1 MIRYLFERLENN
13 KKRYLF
19 FTITLSCTVL
29 LLGLEL
35 VRHWTP
41 QWFYLPFAITAL
53 ILTMTA
59 LVFSQ
64 GNLFVR
70 FLQQIHEQ
78 ETMKQKETVSAI
90 CDWIDEYRDLNGL
103 VADHIENVNSDAQK
117 ATEDILNHI
126 CSLDH
131 AAANFTHYLKD
142 MEFDSQNMVS
152 SLDEHTLVISNLAD
166 STRSLMSNIQTE
178 RKQVNDVLNRV
189 MGLNEITE
197 VISKIANETNLLA
210 LNAAIEAARS
220 GEMGRGFAVV
230 ADEVRHLAQ
239 RAGEAASQISEEI
252 ESLRAE
258 VTQRFEVA
266 NKESSEQ
273 NIKADMMIESV
284 QSLRQSFSSVRELSE
299 RQITQIMLYNNDL
312 EKNISGSM
320 ACTQFQDIVRQK
332 LASIE
337 ALMREKHLLVGDV
350 FNGMR
355 LNDLRH
361 RELEYTETLRRLSL
375 EYRHDFERH
384 CNYRDSDMNS
394 TKQSTLSTSNPLPK
408 IELF

>member
-1 MIRYLFERLENN
+1 
-13 KKRYLF
+13 
-19 FTITLSCTVL
+19 
-29 LLGLEL
+29 
-35 VRHWTP
+35 
-41 QWFYLPFAITAL
+41 
-53 ILTMTA
+53 
-59 LVFSQ
+59 
-64 GNLFVR
+64 
-70 FLQQIHEQ
+70 
-78 ETMKQKETVSAI
+78 
-90 CDWIDEYRDLNGL
+90 
-103 VADHIENVNSDAQK
+103 
-117 ATEDILNHI
+117 
-126 CSLDH
+126 
-131 AAANFTHYLKD
+131 
-142 MEFDSQNMVS
+142 MVS

-284 QSLRQSFSSVRELSE
+284 QSLRQSFSVREL
-299 RQITQIMLYNNDL
+299 
-312 EKNISGSM
+312 
-320 ACTQFQDIVRQK
+320 
-332 LASIE
+332 
-337 ALMREKHLLVGDV
+337 
-350 FNGMR
+350 
-355 LNDLRH
+355 LNDKSPKSCCTTMILRKYQ
-361 RELEYTETLRRLSL
+361 R
-375 EYRHDFERH
+375 
-384 CNYRDSDMNS
+384 
-394 TKQSTLSTSNPLPK
+394 
-408 IELF
+408 